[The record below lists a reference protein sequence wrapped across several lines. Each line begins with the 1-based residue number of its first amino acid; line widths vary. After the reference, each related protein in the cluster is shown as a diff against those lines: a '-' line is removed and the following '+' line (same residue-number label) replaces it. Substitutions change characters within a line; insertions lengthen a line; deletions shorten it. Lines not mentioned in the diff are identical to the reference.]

1 MYSPDRAGSTRR
13 RRAPHR
19 LTFAI
24 ALSIAAF
31 AACAACGT
39 AYAGK
44 AAAKAADVDTEHLFG
59 FTEGSDI
66 GEAGEREL
74 ESDTTLRSGK
84 TTGAFNDTASELEFK
99 YTAFESFRISAA
111 ATLAYYDI
119 GGVTGMDDRRQ
130 GSLQSLSF
138 DARYRLLD
146 RDRAPFGMTVSV
158 EPHWGFVDET
168 SGTVIRHFGWEGDLL
183 FDRALVPDRLF
194 GALNLHYDTDR
205 SETAAG
211 GGSDQQPTLGVFL
224 ALAGQAMPGVWIGG
238 EARYFRAYQ
247 GADRNLLRRC
257 ALSRPDALHE
267 ARREDLALR
276 RLRRAGAGPQRHGP
290 RRARSRGFRAL
301 PGQFSAGLRVL
312 TAVRRRG
319 RSHTSSRTR
328 PSSTSLWASVISS
341 WTRCMHAAAASP
353 VPSWVTV

>member
-1 MYSPDRAGSTRR
+1 MFWSDRAGATRR
-13 RRAPHR
+13 RRAPHRTR

-31 AACAACGT
+31 AACAACGA

-74 ESDTTLRSGK
+74 ESDSTLRSGK
-84 TTGAFNDTASELEFK
+84 STGAFNDTASQLEFK
-99 YTAFESFRISAA
+99 YTAFENFRISAA

-119 GGVTGMDDRRQ
+119 GSVTGMDDRRQ

-168 SGTVIRHFGWEGDLL
+168 SGTVIRHFGWEGDFL
-183 FDRALVPDRLF
+183 FDRALMPDRLF
-194 GALNLHYDTDR
+194 AALNLHYDTDR
-205 SETAAG
+205 SETVAG
-211 GGSDQQPTLGVFL
+211 GGADQQPTLGVFL
-224 ALAGQAMPGVWIGG
+224 AVAGQAMPGVWIGG

-247 GADRNLLRRC
+247 GAGFEMF
-257 ALSRPDALHE
+257 SGDALYV
-267 ARREDLALR
+267 
-276 RLRRAGAGPQRHGP
+276 GPTLYMKLGQRMW
-290 RRARSRGFRAL
+290 L
-301 PGQFSAGLRVL
+301 SAAFDVQ
-312 TAVRRRG
+312 ARG
-319 RSHTSSRTR
+319 RH
-328 PSSTSLWASVISS
+328 
-341 WTRCMHAAAASP
+341 
-353 VPSWVTV
+353 VTAPGALDLVDFERYQANFRLGFEF